1 MSNIKFQPWVGKKY
15 FHSKYNKRVL
25 VLGESHYCTNASDA
39 QSCMTQE
46 IIEDLFDSK
55 SEFEGYKNTYTKFVR
70 ALSGIDVSRC
80 DVKPI
85 WDEIMF
91 YNYVQFPISSA
102 RKEPTS
108 KEFADAASAF
118 WEVLEKYRPNIVIVL
133 GKRLYNNLPKAGYQG
148 RDCKDIET
156 WIYQLKNGQEVR
168 LLPITHPSA
177 GFETSYWCRIMTDFI
192 SSDK

>member
-1 MSNIKFQPWVGKKY
+1 MFLCLNVFKYKDKKKGLTHFY
-15 FHSKYNKRVL
+15 RTVP
-25 VLGESHYCTNASDA
+25 
-39 QSCMTQE
+39 
-46 IIEDLFDSK
+46 
-55 SEFEGYKNTYTKFVR
+55 R

-108 KEFADAASAF
+108 KEFADSASAF
-118 WEVLEKYRPNIVIVL
+118 WEVLEKYRPNIVIVW
-133 GKRLYNNLPKAGYQG
+133 GKRLYNNLPKVGYQG
-148 RDCKDIET
+148 ADCKDIET

-168 LLPITHPSA
+168 LLPIIHPSA
-177 GFETSYWCRIMTDFI
+177 GFEISYWYRIMTDFI